1 MKKIILIYIFLLLL
15 ILPKQVN
22 SKEFFESNFVNINID
37 TFNPNE
43 TKINSINK
51 IKIESL
57 YKLIDIIL
65 DDKSK
70 EKFINLL
77 KDYSI
82 DQFIQSLVIDNEI
95 ITNNKYIASIKVNYS
110 REKIV
115 NFFRNNK
122 INYTDLK
129 SKPYLVISAYNI
141 GFSRIG

>member
-70 EKFINLL
+70 EI
-77 KDYSI
+77 
-82 DQFIQSLVIDNEI
+82 E
-95 ITNNKYIASIKVNYS
+95 KV
-110 REKIV
+110 
-115 NFFRNNK
+115 
-122 INYTDLK
+122 
-129 SKPYLVISAYNI
+129 
-141 GFSRIG
+141 